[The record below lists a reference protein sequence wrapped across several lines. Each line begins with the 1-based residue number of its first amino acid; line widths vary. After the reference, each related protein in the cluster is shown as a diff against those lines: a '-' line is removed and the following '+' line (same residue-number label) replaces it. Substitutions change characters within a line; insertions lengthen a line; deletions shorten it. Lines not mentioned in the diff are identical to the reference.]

1 MIQYPID
8 LLQLCF
14 VYRTGSVDYVLI
26 WLLQVNGFAAQ
37 YEATGEKD
45 ALTAVQ
51 HFFDVI
57 THHHSYATG
66 GQPSHT
72 LTESCDTAA
81 CDMHSDCFAD
91 PANALL

>member
-1 MIQYPID
+1 M
-8 LLQLCF
+8 
-14 VYRTGSVDYVLI
+14 SI

-37 YEATGEKD
+37 YEATGDRD

-72 LTESCDTAA
+72 
-81 CDMHSDCFAD
+81 HGII
-91 PANALL
+91 

>member
-1 MIQYPID
+1 M
-8 LLQLCF
+8 
-14 VYRTGSVDYVLI
+14 SI

-37 YEATGEKD
+37 YEATGDKD

-51 HFFDVI
+51 HFFYVI

-72 LTESCDTAA
+72 HGLIWYCCLLLHVTCTQIPTQTPTCGRVTVSHI
-81 CDMHSDCFAD
+81 MHALEH
-91 PANALL
+91 ANALL